1 MYLIYRIIIH
11 VFWKGLKCRWER
23 GLTTSLPLKK
33 NHLGLCGGG
42 GGGKGEMVHNYMYT
56 CINLHVQSF
65 GSLK

>member
-1 MYLIYRIIIH
+1 MYFGRDLNVGGEGVNYFVAI
-11 VFWKGLKCRWER
+11 K
-23 GLTTSLPLKK
+23 KK

-42 GGGKGEMVHNYMYT
+42 GGKGEMVDNYMYT

>member
-11 VFWKGLKCRWER
+11 VFWKGLKCRWGR

-33 NHLGLCGGG
+33 KSLRSLRGG
-42 GGGKGEMVHNYMYT
+42 GGGKGEMVDNYMYT
-56 CINLHVQSF
+56 YINLHVQSF